1 MNEALKIIAENANHM
16 TDRQKGYFEGYADC
30 LAATQQAERQR
41 EKEAE
46 EAAVP
51 AAEAPVPA

>member
-41 EKEAE
+41 EKEAQ
-46 EAAVP
+46 EAQP
-51 AAEAPVPA
+51 AAGEPVPA